1 MCDKQEQAVN
11 GRQAENTVNGRQAE
25 EAVDVKQSEEVN
37 EAPQKTYRSLI
48 TESHVKQALKAQ
60 QGSSAQLLSWT
71 VTDFTSKGDNYACI
85 VTSVDVCYHKE
96 GKDRKTSFVVKCNPC
111 RALQIFNEFATTV
124 FQKEAGYYLELL
136 PLLNAQ
142 LSLVGREPVRAPHC
156 YFAHITEQE
165 EVIFLGDLRPEGFKM
180 FDRMKGMDT
189 AHAVLVL
196 KELGKLHAASILYQ
210 KETSVVLEDK
220 YTYIQ
225 KDFHSIFG
233 GDDFKKMLTSQAENA
248 AEIAERI
255 GGYEKVADWLKD
267 FAPNSSD
274 VFLEQIKKCP
284 PFDVLCHGDC
294 WNNNILFKYDETGV
308 PVDVRL
314 LDFQIS
320 RKASPATDLNYFM
333 YTSFNGH
340 LSMFPI
346 NLFFSSLNVLQPSIF
361 HSDQTESVK
370 KLTAQ
375 HSSLKLNS
383 ENYQIQAALWN
394 DHARILQPDSE
405 HMCDKEVEETVNGR
419 QAEEAVDVKQLEEK
433 EAGYYLELMPLFN
446 AHFSSDLCE
455 PNRAPHCYFAHTT
468 EQKEVILLDDFRPEG
483 FKMFDRMKGMDKAHA
498 VLVLKELSNL
508 HAASIIYQKEISIV
522 LEDRGKSQEELVF
535 GFLIWGDGV
544 LGPLGVTQAG
554 EVMDLDDIT
563 DGDYETLVKEHRER
577 MLKQLD
583 SNPLLRPRL
592 LSIFDEMLEY
602 GVIS

>member
-1 MCDKQEQAVN
+1 MCDKQAEKAVN

-25 EAVDVKQSEEVN
+25 EAVDVKQVKEVT
-37 EAPQKTYRSLI
+37 EAPQKTYRNLI

-71 VTDFTSKGDNYACI
+71 VTDFTNKGDNYACV

-96 GKDRKTSFVVKCNPC
+96 GNDRKTSFVVKCNPC
-111 RALQIFNEFATTV
+111 RALSIFNEFSTAV

-136 PLLNAQ
+136 PLFNAQ
-142 LSLVGREPVRAPHC
+142 LSRGGCEPIRAPHC
-156 YFAHITEQE
+156 YFAHLTEQE

-180 FDRMKGMDT
+180 FDRMKGMDK

-196 KELGKLHAASILYQ
+196 KELGKLHAASILCQ
-210 KETSVVLEDK
+210 KETSVVLEEK
-220 YTYIQ
+220 YTYIK
-225 KDFHSIFG
+225 KDFQSII
-233 GDDFKKMLTSQAENA
+233 GDVDFKKMLTSEVENS

-255 GGYEKVADWLKD
+255 GGYKKVVDWLKD
-267 FAPNSSD
+267 FAPSSSD
-274 VFLEQIKKCP
+274 VFLEQIKKSP

-333 YTSFNGH
+333 YTSFNGPERKDNLETFLNVYYESLREVLEAGGTKAEKTSQELREEYH
-340 LSMFPI
+340 KK
-346 NLFFSSLNVLQPSIF
+346 NLFGLI
-361 HSDQTESVK
+361 
-370 KLTAQ
+370 
-375 HSSLKLNS
+375 
-383 ENYQIQAALWN
+383 
-394 DHARILQPDSE
+394 
-405 HMCDKEVEETVNGR
+405 M
-419 QAEEAVDVKQLEEK
+419 
-433 EAGYYLELMPLFN
+433 
-446 AHFSSDLCE
+446 
-455 PNRAPHCYFAHTT
+455 
-468 EQKEVILLDDFRPEG
+468 
-483 FKMFDRMKGMDKAHA
+483 GMM
-498 VLVLKELSNL
+498 VVP
-508 HAASIIYQKEISIV
+508 IV
-522 LEDRGKSQEELVF
+522 
-535 GFLIWGDGV
+535 
-544 LGPLGVTQAG
+544 VTQAG